1 MIKEI
6 VRKGIVIG
14 IVVFLVSITVPLQV
28 ESINLASASKEYNQE
43 YNSSYHRFDNLI
55 ESIMS
60 LAHMPALSTA
70 IVVDNEL
77 VYSNGY
83 GLYDREN
90 NKEATE
96 ETIYLVASI
105 SKTFTATA
113 IMQLYEQEHLDL
125 DEDVSNYL
133 PFSLRNPNHPDEKIT
148 FRMLLAHQSSL
159 ATDLPTFFTICY
171 PAELEISGYPYPFF
185 EELLTQDGIQYRQQ
199 FWNDY
204 APGDDMH
211 YSNIGYGLLGY
222 LVEIISEQP
231 FEDYCQEHIFDPLEM
246 DDTSFK
252 LTSLNIDNVAIP
264 YEYLQRNY
272 FPYIHYSF
280 LNYPAGG
287 LRTSAIDLSHFLIAI
302 MNDGV
307 YETTQILIPDSIE
320 EMHTIQYQSNTYD
333 FQYGLGFQIWI
344 SSSDTIIGH
353 TGGLFG
359 VATKMVFS
367 ESENVGIIMFT
378 NKAIGNLIDSFSF
391 SMIEL
396 LLYQKINCFE
406 KSRMGLNNIFE
417 IIRSNN
423 FLSEDFNINN
433 QRKEL
438 LIT

>member
-1 MIKEI
+1 MITEI
-6 VRKGIVIG
+6 VRKSIVIG
-14 IVVFLVSITVPLQV
+14 IIVFLVSITVPLQV
-28 ESINLASASKEYNQE
+28 EPINLASASMEYNQE
-43 YNSSYHRFDNLI
+43 YNPAYHRFDNLI
-55 ESIMS
+55 KSIMS
-60 LAHMPALSTA
+60 FAHMSALSTA
-70 IVVDNEL
+70 IVMDNEL
-77 VYSNGY
+77 IYSNGY

-113 IMQLYEQEHLDL
+113 IMQLYEQGYLNL

-185 EELLTQDGIQYRQQ
+185 EELLTQDGIQYRKQ
-199 FWNDY
+199 FWNNY
-204 APGDDMH
+204 APGDDMY

-231 FEDYCQEHIFDPLEM
+231 FEEYCQEHIFDPLEM
-246 DDTSFK
+246 NNSSFK
-252 LTSLNIDNVAIP
+252 LNSLAIDNIAIP
-264 YEYLQRNY
+264 YEYLQRSY

-280 LNYPAGG
+280 LNYPAGE

-302 MNDGV
+302 MNDGM
-307 YETTQILIPDSIE
+307 YETTQILTPNSIE
-320 EMHTIQYQSNTYD
+320 EMHTIQYESDTYN
-333 FQYGLGFQIWI
+333 FQYGLGYQIWM
-344 SSSDTIIGH
+344 SSSDTTIGH

-359 VATKMVFS
+359 VATKMIFS

-378 NKAIGNLIDSFSF
+378 NKAVENLFDSFSF
-391 SMIEL
+391 SIIER
-396 LLYQKINCFE
+396 LLYQKITGYE
-406 KSRMGLNNIFE
+406 KSSLGQKNIFE
-417 IIRSNN
+417 IMQSNN
-423 FLSEDFNINN
+423 FLFKDFNINT
-433 QRKEL
+433 QRKGSK
-438 LIT
+438 IT

>member
-6 VRKGIVIG
+6 ARKGIVIG
-14 IVVFLVSITVPLQV
+14 IIVFLVSITVPLQG
-28 ESINLASASKEYNQE
+28 EPINLASASKE

-60 LAHMPALSTA
+60 LAHMSALSTA

-105 SKTFTATA
+105 SKTITATA
-113 IMQLYEQEHLDL
+113 IMQLHEQRYLDL

-133 PFSLRNPNHPDEKIT
+133 PFSLRNPNHPDDKIT

-185 EELLTQDGIQYRQQ
+185 EDLLTQDGIQYRQQ
-199 FWNDY
+199 FWKDY
-204 APGDDMH
+204 APGDDMY

-231 FEDYCQEHIFDPLEM
+231 FEEYCQEHIFDPLEM
-246 DDTSFK
+246 NNSSFK
-252 LTSLNIDNVAIP
+252 LNSLTIDNIAIP
-264 YEYLQRNY
+264 YEYLQRSY

-280 LNYPAGG
+280 LNYPAGE

-307 YETTQILIPDSIE
+307 YETTQILTPDSIE
-320 EMHTIQYQSNTYD
+320 EMHAIQYQSNTYN

-378 NKAIGNLIDSFSF
+378 NKAVENLIDSFSF
-391 SMIEL
+391 SMIEI
-396 LLYQKINCFE
+396 LLYQKINGYE
-406 KSRMGLNNIFE
+406 NSH
-417 IIRSNN
+417 S
-423 FLSEDFNINN
+423 D
-433 QRKEL
+433 
-438 LIT
+438 